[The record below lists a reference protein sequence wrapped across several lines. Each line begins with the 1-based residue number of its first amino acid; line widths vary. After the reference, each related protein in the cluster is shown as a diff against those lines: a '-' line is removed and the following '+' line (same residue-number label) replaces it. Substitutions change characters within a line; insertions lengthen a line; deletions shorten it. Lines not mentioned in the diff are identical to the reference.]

1 MGSRLTEIK
10 TKEFETA
17 VRTLIAAET
26 LGRPPHEET
35 TKPVEQQSCEASMP
49 PRPSVVESAVTSV
62 EGHVGRLTSLAPPLH
77 RHRSSR
83 VGAPDSTP
91 KIEGVHK

>member
-17 VRTLIAAET
+17 ARTLIAAET
-26 LGRPPHEET
+26 DEET

-62 EGHVGRLTSLAPPLH
+62 EGHVGRLTSLAPPLY